1 MDGVNP
7 RFLFAKHSFISE
19 LGCKLKMPK
28 SPAYPVPALEK
39 GLDILETLAVA
50 DAPQSLAELATRLER
65 SRSELFRMLACLE
78 QRGYLSRDEVSGK
91 YALTLKL
98 YALTHAHS
106 PMAKLLGAARRPMQ
120 VLTEKTGESCHLSVL
135 ERGRL
140 LVVAQQESP
149 ARVRLSIEV
158 GGEFDPV
165 TTSSGRL
172 LLSALDENALEEML
186 AASPAGGAL
195 AGRARATFR
204 SGLGD
209 IARTGVS
216 TAESETIEGVRD
228 VAVRVGW
235 AGAGGAALAVT
246 RLMKR
251 GPREDEAALV
261 KALQA
266 AAVEITRSLGL
277 SAS

>member
-1 MDGVNP
+1 MDGADP

-19 LGCKLKMPK
+19 RNGKHKMPK

-39 GLDILETLAVA
+39 GLDILETLAAA
-50 DAPQSLAELATRLER
+50 DAPQSLAELATRLDR

-78 QRGYLSRDEVSGK
+78 QRGYLSRDDASGK

-106 PMAKLLGAARRPMQ
+106 PMAKLLGAGRRPMQ
-120 VLTEKTGESCHLSVL
+120 ALTEKTGESCHLSVL

-165 TTSSGRL
+165 TTASGRL
-172 LLSALDENALEEML
+172 LLSGLDEVALEEVL
-186 AASPAGGAL
+186 EASAAGKSL
-195 AGRARATFR
+195 AGRARTTFR
-204 SGLGD
+204 AGLVEIG
-209 IARTGVS
+209 RSGVS

-235 AGAGGAALAVT
+235 AGVGGAALAVT

-251 GPREDEAALV
+251 GPREDESALV

-266 AAVEITRSLGL
+266 AAAEITRTLGL
-277 SAS
+277 SLS

>member
-1 MDGVNP
+1 
-7 RFLFAKHSFISE
+7 
-19 LGCKLKMPK
+19 MPK

-39 GLDILETLAVA
+39 GLDILETLAAA
-50 DAPQSLAELATRLER
+50 DSPRSLAELATRLER

-120 VLTEKTGESCHLSVL
+120 ALTEETGESCHLSVL

-158 GGEFDPV
+158 GGEFDPAA
-165 TTSSGRL
+165 TASGRL
-172 LLSALDENALEEML
+172 LLAGLGADALDEAL
-186 AASPAGGAL
+186 AASPTGRGL
-195 AGRARATFR
+195 AGRARTAFHASLAKIGR
-204 SGLGD
+204 E
-209 IARTGVS
+209 GVS

-235 AGAGGAALAVT
+235 SGPGGAVLAVT
-246 RLMKR
+246 RLMRR
-251 GPREDEAALV
+251 GPREDETALV
-261 KALQA
+261 KALQTA
-266 AAVEITRSLGL
+266 AAEITRALGL
-277 SAS
+277 SPS

>member
-1 MDGVNP
+1 MDGANP
-7 RFLFAKHSFISE
+7 RFLFAKHSFISKPY
-19 LGCKLKMPK
+19 GKHKMAK

-50 DAPQSLAELATRLER
+50 DSPQSLAELATRLER

-78 QRGYLSRDEVSGK
+78 QRGYLSRDELSGK

-98 YALTHAHS
+98 YALTHAHA

-120 VLTEKTGESCHLSVL
+120 TLTEKIGESCHLSVL

-165 TTSSGRL
+165 ATASGRL
-172 LLSALDENALEEML
+172 LLSGLED
-186 AASPAGGAL
+186 AAIEEVLEASAAGKAL
-195 AGRARATFR
+195 AGRARTTFR
-204 SGLGD
+204 AGLVEIGR
-209 IARTGVS
+209 AGVS

-251 GPREDEAALV
+251 GTREDESALV
-261 KALQA
+261 KALQVA
-266 AAVEITRSLGL
+266 AEEITRSLGL
-277 SAS
+277 SEP